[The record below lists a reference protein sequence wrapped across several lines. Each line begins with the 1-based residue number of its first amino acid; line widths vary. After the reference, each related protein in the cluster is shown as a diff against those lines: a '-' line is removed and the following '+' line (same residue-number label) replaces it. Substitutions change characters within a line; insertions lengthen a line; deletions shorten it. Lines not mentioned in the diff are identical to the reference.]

1 MRAKTLRGA
10 EIRARP
16 RAWRGLAT
24 VRRALDALVHAI
36 RWSAAVVAAELL
48 AVRGIAVPLLVELR
62 RVLDLVLR
70 AVHEDLLGVRVDVPE
85 HAGREHYLL
94 AEDPHAGIDD
104 DEAAAGLV
112 GRFVHLA
119 DAAVGGLDLEAGQ
132 IEVRRHPGG
141 E

>member
-1 MRAKTLRGA
+1 
-10 EIRARP
+10 
-16 RAWRGLAT
+16 
-24 VRRALDALVHAI
+24 
-36 RWSAAVVAAELL
+36 ELL
-48 AVRGIAVPLLVELR
+48 AVHGIAVPLLVELR

-70 AVHEDLLGVRVDVPE
+70 AVHEDRLGVRVDVPE

-132 IEVRRHPGG
+132 IEVRRHAGG
-141 E
+141 ESPHLNSCHSVAPPRVRASLWPTPRSTSKPAKNRLI